1 MMHSTSFLLVS
12 VVADVISLL
21 YTDDDGG
28 VRSKSRRG
36 GRSEAVDSVSSS
48 QLESKIN
55 QLEEKFDSLSGR
67 FCEDGEKGKDGDC
80 ENICSKDHFLTYE
93 NNATRSGRVACCR
106 RGRWSSLLCQKP
118 GV

>member
-1 MMHSTSFLLVS
+1 MMEG
-12 VVADVISLL
+12 A
-21 YTDDDGG
+21 
-28 VRSKSRRG
+28 VRSKSRRSEG
-36 GRSEAVDSVSSS
+36 SEAVDSEQVLS

-106 RGRWSSLLCQKP
+106 KGEMVVPSLPKARCLKTIATY
-118 GV
+118 